1 MRLYDITRRAVRAL
15 APALTLAA
23 GTACDSLLA
32 VDNPARVPEETLADV
47 GLIPALE
54 AAAIQQFQCAFGS
67 YVATS
72 GVLSGEYL
80 SASNFV
86 DNHPWEWRGVEQILN
101 APGGCAGGRA
111 TTALGFYTPLQQ
123 ARFQAED
130 LGRRA
135 EAFTDAQLPNR
146 TRILTEAAAYAG
158 YAYVLL
164 GEGMCEM
171 TVDGGPKITRAQ
183 TFALAEAR
191 FTSAI
196 TLAGSSTVAELVS
209 LRNMALVG
217 RARARLNLANLA
229 GAAADA
235 ALVPANYVRLA
246 EYSETTPARENRIY
260 NLTIRN
266 DFLSAAESYRNL
278 TLTNGQPDP
287 RVRVVPQMT
296 TTTPVRPRL
305 GNDGVTP
312 IWQQQKFTG
321 AAAGGVSLPIATW
334 AEAQLILAEASTGQA
349 AVDALNRVR
358 AANGVPALTAAEIAD
373 LPGTILEDRRRQLFS
388 QGNRYG
394 DMLRKNLPFVT
405 GVNRKGQ
412 TYSTLTCVPL
422 PYAETRNNP
431 NLGG

>member
-1 MRLYDITRRAVRAL
+1 MRPYDLMTRRARRAAPLAL
-15 APALTLAA
+15 ALAA
-23 GTACDSLLA
+23 TTACDRLLA
-32 VDNPARVPEETLADV
+32 VDNPARVPEEALADP
-47 GLIPALE
+47 GLLPALE

-80 SASNFV
+80 SAANFV

-101 APGGCAGGRA
+101 APGGCAGGRN

-135 EAFTDAQLPNR
+135 EALTDAQLPNR
-146 TRILTEAAAYAG
+146 TRMLTESAAYAG

-164 GEGMCEM
+164 GEGMCDM
-171 TVDGGPKITRAQ
+171 TVDGGPRITRAQ
-183 TFALAEAR
+183 TFALAEQR
-191 FTSAI
+191 FTTAI
-196 TLAGSSTVAELVS
+196 TLAGTSTNADLVS

-217 RARARLNLANLA
+217 RARARLDLNNLA

-235 ALVPANYVRLA
+235 AQVPANFVRNA
-246 EYSETTPARENRIY
+246 EFSETAPARENRLY

-266 DFLSAAESYRNL
+266 DFLSVADAYRTL

-287 RVRVVPQMT
+287 RVRVVNAN
-296 TTTPVRPRL
+296 RR
-305 GNDGVTP
+305 GNDAVTP
-312 IWQQQKFTG
+312 IFQQQKYTGSG
-321 AAAGGVSLPIATW
+321 AAPIPIASW

-373 LPGTILEDRRRQLFS
+373 LPGTILEDRRRQLYS

-394 DMLRKNLPFVT
+394 DMLRKNLPFAT

-412 TYSTLTCVPL
+412 TYSDLTCVPL

-431 NLGG
+431 NLQGTT

>member
-1 MRLYDITRRAVRAL
+1 MRPYDITRRALPAAL
-15 APALTLAA
+15 LAFTL
-23 GTACDSLLA
+23 GTTTACDRLLA
-32 VDNPARVPEETLADV
+32 VDNPARVPEDALADP

-54 AAAIQQFQCAFGS
+54 AAAIQQFQCAFGN

-72 GVLSGEYL
+72 GVLSGEYF
-80 SASNFV
+80 SSSNFV
-86 DNHPWEWRGVEQILN
+86 DSHPWEWRGVEQILN
-101 APGGCAGGRA
+101 APGACAGGRN

-123 ARFQAED
+123 ARFQAEE

-164 GEGMCEM
+164 GEGMCDM

-183 TFALAEAR
+183 TWTLAEQR
-191 FTSAI
+191 FTTAI
-196 TLAGSSTVAELVS
+196 TLAGTSTNADLVS

-217 RARARLNLANLA
+217 RARARLNLNNLA

-235 ALVPANYVRLA
+235 AQVPASFVRNA
-246 EYSETTPARENRIY
+246 EYSETTPARENRVY

-266 DFLSAAESYRNL
+266 DFISVADAYRTL
-278 TLTNGQPDP
+278 TLANGQPDP
-287 RVRVVPQMT
+287 RVRVVQP
-296 TTTPVRPRL
+296 TPARR

-312 IWQQQKFTG
+312 VFQQTKYTGSG
-321 AAAGGVSLPIATW
+321 AAPLPIATW

-349 AVDALNRVR
+349 AIDALNRVR
-358 AANGVPALTAAEIAD
+358 AANSVPNLTAAEIAD
-373 LPGTILEDRRRQLFS
+373 LPGTILEDRRRTLFS

-394 DMLRKNLPFVT
+394 DMLRKNLPFQK

-412 TYSTLTCVPL
+412 TYSDLTCVPL

-431 NLGG
+431 NFKEG

>member
-1 MRLYDITRRAVRAL
+1 MRLYDITRRAPRAL
-15 APALTLAA
+15 SAALLSLALGA
-23 GTACDSLLA
+23 TAACDRLLD
-32 VDNPARVPEETLADV
+32 VENPARVPEDALADV

-54 AAAIQQFQCAFGS
+54 AAAIQQFQCALGS

-86 DNHPWEWRGVEQILN
+86 DSHPWEWRGVEQILN
-101 APGGCAGGRA
+101 APGACAGGRG

-123 ARFQAED
+123 ARFQLED

-146 TRILTEAAAYAG
+146 ARVLTEAAAYAG

-183 TFALAEAR
+183 TFQRAEERFTAALA
-191 FTSAI
+191 
-196 TLAGSSTVAELVS
+196 LAGTSTDTTLVS

-217 RARARLNLANLA
+217 RARARLDLNNLA

-235 ALVPANYVRLA
+235 AQVPSGFVRTA
-246 EYSETTPARENRIY
+246 RYSESTPARENRLY

-266 DFLSAAESYRNL
+266 DFISVADAYRSL
-278 TLTNGQPDP
+278 TLSNGQPDP
-287 RVRVVPQMT
+287 RVRVLQP
-296 TTTPVRPRL
+296 TPARR
-305 GNDGVTP
+305 GNDGVTLIFQQTKYTGSGTAP
-312 IWQQQKFTG
+312 I
-321 AAAGGVSLPIATW
+321 PIATW
-334 AEAQLILAEASTGQA
+334 AEAQLILAEASSGQA

-358 AANGVPALTAAEIAD
+358 AANSVPALTAAEIAD
-373 LPGTILEDRRRQLFS
+373 LPNTILEDRRRQLFS

-394 DMLRKNLPFVT
+394 DMLRKNLPFTT

-412 TYSTLTCVPL
+412 TYSDLTCVPL